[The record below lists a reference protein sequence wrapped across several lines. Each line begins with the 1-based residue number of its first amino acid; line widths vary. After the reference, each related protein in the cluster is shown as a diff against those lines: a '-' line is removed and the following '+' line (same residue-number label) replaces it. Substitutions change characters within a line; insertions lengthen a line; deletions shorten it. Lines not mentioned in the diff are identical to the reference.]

1 MFISMELQTNS
12 VQGCTATLITSF
24 EFIDHRNF
32 SNDLIEEDVKFLILL
47 EEENPIKRIPCSMLE

>member
-12 VQGCTATLITSF
+12 VKGCTATLITSF

-32 SNDLIEEDVKFLILL
+32 SNDLIEEDIKFLILK
-47 EEENPIKRIPCSMLE
+47 E

>member
-32 SNDLIEEDVKFLILL
+32 TNGLKEEDVFLIL
-47 EEENPIKRIPCSMLE
+47 